1 MGRLVLTRKAGESVY
16 VGELLVTVTR
26 VTRAN
31 ANLMTAKPRAVH
43 NCAIGDMLIL
53 EPGVSITVKAI
64 ARGIVRLVFDVP
76 REINIVR
83 QELIENEQPS

>member
-1 MGRLVLTRKAGESVY
+1 MGRLVLTRKAGESVK
-16 VGELLVTVTR
+16 VGDQFITVTR

-31 ANLMTAKPRAVH
+31 ANLMTATPRSVH

-64 ARGIVRLVFDVP
+64 TRGIVRLVFDVP

-83 QELIENEQPS
+83 QELIENEQSS